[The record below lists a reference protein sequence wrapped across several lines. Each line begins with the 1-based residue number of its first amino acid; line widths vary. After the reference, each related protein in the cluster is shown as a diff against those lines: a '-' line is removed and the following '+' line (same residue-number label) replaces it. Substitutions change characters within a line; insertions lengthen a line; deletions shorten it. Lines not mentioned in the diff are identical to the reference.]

1 MKDALSAEAAS
12 LPAPKAQWILAI
24 QGEDM
29 GCIISMDKNRES
41 MRYFTIIISGGE

>member
-29 GCIISMDKNRES
+29 GCIISMDKNREKL
-41 MRYFTIIISGGE
+41 YTYKVCI